1 MSKEQ
6 DKFKNSRRRH
16 ADETAVKK
24 QTKIAK
30 SAGSDISQPHRF
42 SKHHAMNCGK
52 PKCMMCGNPRKV
64 FNEPTTQEKRLFQ
77 DTDAVRK
84 RHSNG
89 NTSESTP

>member
-1 MSKEQ
+1 MSTEQ
-6 DKFKNSRRRH
+6 DRFKNSRRRLS
-16 ADETAVKK
+16 DESAVKK
-24 QTKIAK
+24 QTRIAK
-30 SAGSDISQPHRF
+30 QYGSNVEEPHRF
-42 SKHHAMNCGK
+42 AKHHAMNCGD

-89 NTSESTP
+89 KTSESTP

>member
-1 MSKEQ
+1 MSTEQ
-6 DKFKNSRRRH
+6 DRFKNSRRRLS
-16 ADETAVKK
+16 DESAVKK
-24 QTKIAK
+24 QTRIAK
-30 SAGSDISQPHRF
+30 QYGSNVEEPHRF
-42 SKHHAMNCGK
+42 AKHHAMNCGD